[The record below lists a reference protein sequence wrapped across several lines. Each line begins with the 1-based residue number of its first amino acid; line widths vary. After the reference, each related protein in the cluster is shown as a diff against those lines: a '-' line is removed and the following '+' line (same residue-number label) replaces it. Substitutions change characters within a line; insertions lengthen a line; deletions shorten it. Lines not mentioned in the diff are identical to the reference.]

1 MTDFKDADVLAAE
14 QRLPDLLDELKAWVN
29 IDSGTDNKAGVDAL
43 SVLVAKR
50 LEQSGFAVERIAMA
64 QTGDQ
69 LIGRKRGNGQLRLL
83 LVGHMDT
90 VFPVGAAVERPFTI
104 RDGKAYGPG
113 IFDMKSGILA
123 ILTALDC
130 AGAAAQNEYASI
142 TIICNSDEEIGSPTS
157 KPYIEQLARSS
168 DAVLV
173 LEPTRALHTLTAA
186 RKGIAAYTLDVFGLS
201 AHAGVMPD
209 AGKNAILELSSLI
222 IRLQAL
228 HKSIPTVSLNVGG
241 VTGGG
246 RRNVVPDRATAI
258 FEMRAANLAAF
269 LQAKEAIRAVVNSE
283 RLVPGVTVTLT
294 QDPAEHLPLEPL
306 EASAALIAEARAIM
320 LSMGL
325 ELETLSTGG
334 ASDGN
339 TTGGLGVPTLDGLG
353 LIGQNSHNP
362 DEYIQIDLI
371 PQRVAFL
378 IKLLRN
384 LPKSMKP
391 AQ

>member
-1 MTDFKDADVLAAE
+1 MTDVTDADIVAAE
-14 QRLPDLLDELKAWVN
+14 EQLPNLLDELKTWVN

-43 SVLVAKR
+43 SVLAAKR
-50 LEQSGFAVERIAMA
+50 LEQSGFVVERISMT
-64 QTGDQ
+64 QTGDH
-69 LIGRKRGNGQLRLL
+69 LIGSKRGNGLLRLL
-83 LVGHMDT
+83 LIGHMDT
-90 VFPVGAAVERPFTI
+90 VFPAGAAVERPFTI

-123 ILTALDC
+123 VLTALDC
-130 AGAAAQNEYASI
+130 IGPAAQNAYASI
-142 TIICNSDEEIGSPTS
+142 TMMCNSDEEIGSPTS
-157 KPYIEQLARSS
+157 KPYIEQLARAS

-173 LEPTRALHTLTAA
+173 LEPTRSLNTVTVG
-186 RKGIAAYTLDVFGLS
+186 RKGIAAYTLDVFGLA

-222 IRLQAL
+222 IQLQAL

-246 RRNVVPDRATAI
+246 RRNVVPDRASAI

-269 LQAKEAIRAVVNSE
+269 LQAKEAIRAVINGE
-283 RLVPGVTVTLT
+283 RLVPGVTVELT
-294 QDPAEHLPLEPL
+294 QEPAEHLPLEPM

-320 LSMGL
+320 QSMGL
-325 ELETLSTGG
+325 ELEALSIGG

-362 DEYIQIDLI
+362 DEYIQVDLI

-378 IKLLRN
+378 AKLLRN
-384 LPKSMKP
+384 LPQSLQS